1 MIHIK
6 ENVFHLI
13 TQNTSYSFAV
23 NSQKDLEHLY
33 YGERIE
39 AQENYDA
46 FFEKRS
52 MLLVSALYPE
62 NDVVYRIVNGKVVCD

>member
-13 TQNTSYSFAV
+13 TQNISYIFAV

-39 AQENYDA
+39 AR
-46 FFEKRS
+46 KIM
-52 MLLVSALYPE
+52 MLFLKSVPYCLYPHFILKIMLYME
-62 NDVVYRIVNGKVVCD
+62 